1 MNHPPRW
8 SAAFALILS
17 VACTPAASG
26 RDRGGT
32 SDGGEGGGAEPGG
45 AGSGGG
51 GSGGSAGRGGGEG
64 GSAGNP
70 IDADAAIDS
79 SAPDTATSDAA
90 PSADMAPPRD
100 AAPAPDGPSSKG
112 AVSCTRR
119 VRASSIAEL
128 TAAIGGA
135 MPGDCVVL
143 ANGNYT
149 VAAPIVVNRVGTA
162 NQRITVMAETVG
174 GATLAGDAGL
184 TVNAPAAFV
193 TIHGFRITNQ
203 GGLVAGANTQ
213 NILFTRNALEVPGNG
228 NYMVVSGT
236 DNEVSFNAFTNKST
250 NGAMLILDEDTKGST
265 RPFVH
270 DNHFFSHTFTGTNG
284 GEAVRVFSI
293 LPRVEHNLFEEIRV
307 HGEMISV
314 KEGGGSRG
322 GFYRFNTF
330 RNCANGTL
338 TLRYA
343 RNDVVEGNF
352 FFNTPGIRA
361 YGTNH
366 KIINNYLEGGN
377 IILGDGTVAVGYVG
391 IDNVEVS
398 FNTLIDAHITGQSRP
413 DGVAPKNLRIAN
425 NIVVGTSGMA
435 FAQPSPFVNATFAG
449 NIVWGGVSAG
459 DLPASGFRAVDPQ
472 LQMDGTGRYHLGASS
487 PAINAAVGMAP
498 VPEDI
503 EGQARQQPDVGADE
517 LSAGPVLRRPL
528 TARDVGPNAP

>member
-1 MNHPPRW
+1 MSYPVRW
-8 SAAFALILS
+8 SAVFVLILFT
-17 VACTPAASG
+17 ACGPATVG

-32 SDGGEGGGAEPGG
+32 GGGGG
-45 AGSGGG
+45 GGTDGSGGG
-51 GSGGSAGRGGGEG
+51 GVA
-64 GSAGNP
+64 P
-70 IDADAAIDS
+70 DAAPPTS
-79 SAPDTATSDAA
+79 GPAPDTATTDA
-90 PSADMAPPRD
+90 
-100 AAPAPDGPSSKG
+100 AAPADTASPGDAVRPSEAGAPPPPTANGP
-112 AVSCTRR
+112 VSCTRR
-119 VRASSIAEL
+119 VRTTSIAEL
-128 TAAIGGA
+128 TVAIGGA

-149 VAAPIVVNRVGTA
+149 VAAPLVVDRVGAA

-174 GATLAGDAGL
+174 GATITGDAGL

-193 TIHGFRITNQ
+193 TIHGFRITSR

-250 NGAMLILDEDTKGST
+250 DGAMLVLDEDTRGTT

-270 DNHFFSHTFTGTNG
+270 DNYFFSHTFAGPNG

-293 LPRVEHNLFEEIRV
+293 LPRVEHNLFEEIHV
-307 HGEMISV
+307 NGEMISV

-322 GFYRFNTF
+322 GLYRFNTF
-330 RNCANGTL
+330 RNSTRGTL

-343 RNDVVEGNF
+343 RNDVIEGNF

-361 YGTNH
+361 YGVNQ

-377 IILGDGTVAVGYVG
+377 IILGDGTVGVGYIG
-391 IDNVEVS
+391 IDKAEVS

-425 NIVVGTSGMA
+425 NIVIGTSGTA
-435 FAQPSPFVNATFAG
+435 FAQPSPFMNATFEG

-459 DLPASGFRAVDPQ
+459 DIPASGFRAVDPQ
-472 LQMDGTGRYHLGASS
+472 LQMDGSGRYHLGANS
-487 PAINAAVGMAP
+487 PAVNTAVGAAP
-498 VPEDI
+498 VLEDI

-517 LSAGPVLRRPL
+517 LSTGPVLRRPL
-528 TARDVGPNAP
+528 TAADVGPDAP